1 MNELALIPIKRYL
14 KRGKFDLG
22 NKYNLWSFILCLLLL
37 GLSFQALYA
46 SYNRTWQLA
55 PDALTLWLLSV
66 FIFIIAII
74 GFKDKSSKR
83 AKWRS
88 WLTVMITVP
97 LSIAFLLGVAVN
109 TIAREHIDT
118 TQSPDNEIVIDFY
131 TLNGGAATSI
141 RVTGILNG
149 PLWFKK
155 RIYYE
160 DPMHEANVEWKNNY
174 IVTINN
180 HTLNFKKG
188 EVFFD

>member
-1 MNELALIPIKRYL
+1 M
-14 KRGKFDLG
+14 G
-22 NKYNLWSFILCLLLL
+22 NKYNLWSFILCFLLL

-66 FIFIIAII
+66 FNFIIAII

-88 WLTVMITVP
+88 WLTVIITVP

-109 TIAREHIDT
+109 TMAREHIET

-141 RVTGILNG
+141 SVTGVLNG

>member
-1 MNELALIPIKRYL
+1 MLSVCFARNVGWTP
-14 KRGKFDLG
+14 
-22 NKYNLWSFILCLLLL
+22 LWSFIVCLILL

-46 SYNRTWQLA
+46 SYYRTWQLA

-66 FIFIIAII
+66 IVFIIGIM

-83 AKWRS
+83 ARWSS
-88 WLTVMITVP
+88 WLTLLIIVP

-109 TIAREHIDT
+109 TVAREHIET
-118 TQSPDNEIVIDFY
+118 TQSPDNRITIDFY

-141 RVTGILNG
+141 SVEGIVNG

-160 DPMHEANVEWKNNY
+160 EPMHEVDVEWL
-174 IVTINN
+174 NN
-180 HTLNFKKG
+180 HTIKINNYTLDLDKG
-188 EVFFD
+188 ETYSN